1 MIADARPGPLT
12 RAAAAAAAACA
23 PLAAAA
29 DRDARLSD
37 TARAAIR
44 EAGFCRHF
52 APARHGGT
60 DGTFTD
66 CLHAAALLAA
76 ADPAAAW
83 CASLAAAAA
92 RMAAFLPAA
101 GQQDLWRDGP
111 DTLITATLQPA
122 GTARPAPGGW
132 HADGQWPFATS
143 ASVATWA
150 LLSCRVPGGEPVCL
164 LVPRQDWDAEDDW
177 DSTGMRA
184 TASGTLTLPRTHVP
198 ATRAFPRQA
207 LLDGSPP
214 APGASP
220 RPPHDAVSGLAFAAP
235 LLGAT
240 RAAIGAWSEAARRR
254 AWPPGA
260 EDHARLTLARAAGEA
275 DAAALLLERAAA
287 CADQPPMT
295 ALDAARCRR
304 DYWLAASLLTTA
316 ASRLFTT
323 AGTRATSA
331 AGPLARLWRDISTA
345 AVHPALQ
352 PQPAASEWAARALD
366 CQTGSEPP

>member
-1 MIADARPGPLT
+1 MTARPGPLT

-37 TARAAIR
+37 TAWAAIHD
-44 EAGFCRHF
+44 AGFCRHF
-52 APARHGGT
+52 VPARHGGT
-60 DGTFTD
+60 EGTFTD
-66 CLHAAALLAA
+66 CLLATTLLAA

-83 CASLAAAAA
+83 CASLAAAGA
-92 RMAAFLPAA
+92 RMAAFLPAH

-111 DTLITATLQPA
+111 DALITATLQPA

-132 HADGQWPFATS
+132 HASGRWPFATS
-143 ASVATWA
+143 ASTATWA
-150 LLSCRVPGGEPVCL
+150 VLACQVPGGEPVCL
-164 LVPRQDWDAEDDW
+164 LVPRQDWQAEDTW

-184 TASGTLTLPRTHVP
+184 TASGTLTLPGTHVP
-198 ATRAFPRQA
+198 ATRAFPRRV
-207 LLDGSPP
+207 LLDGGPP
-214 APGASP
+214 AAGARP
-220 RPPHDAVSGLAFAAP
+220 CPPHDGVSGLAFAAP

-240 RAAIGAWSEAARRR
+240 RAAIEAWSDAARER

-260 EDHARLTLARAAGEA
+260 EAHAMLVLARAAGEA
-275 DAAALLLERAAA
+275 DAAGLLLDRAAA
-287 CADQPPMT
+287 CADQPPVT

-304 DYWLAASLLTTA
+304 DYWLAADLLTTA

-331 AGPLARLWRDISTA
+331 AGPLARLWRDISA
-345 AVHPALQ
+345 SAVHPALQ
-352 PQPAASEWAARALD
+352 PQPAASEWAARAL
-366 CQTGSEPP
+366 GG

>member
-1 MIADARPGPLT
+1 
-12 RAAAAAAAACA
+12 
-23 PLAAAA
+23 
-29 DRDARLSD
+29 
-37 TARAAIR
+37 
-44 EAGFCRHF
+44 
-52 APARHGGT
+52 
-60 DGTFTD
+60 
-66 CLHAAALLAA
+66 
-76 ADPAAAW
+76 
-83 CASLAAAAA
+83 
-92 RMAAFLPAA
+92 
-101 GQQDLWRDGP
+101 
-111 DTLITATLQPA
+111 LQPA

-143 ASVATWA
+143 ASTATWA

-198 ATRAFPRQA
+198 ANRAFPRQV
-207 LLDGSPP
+207 LLDGSP

-235 LLGAT
+235 LLGAA
-240 RAAIGAWSEAARRR
+240 RAAIGAWSDAARQR

-260 EDHARLTLARAAGEA
+260 EDHARLTLACAAGEA
-275 DAAALLLERAAA
+275 DAAGLLLERAAA

-304 DYWLAASLLTTA
+304 DYWLAAHFLTTA
-316 ASRLFTT
+316 ASRLFST

-352 PQPAASEWAARALD
+352 PQPAASEWAARALGD
-366 CQTGSEPP
+366 QPGSAPP